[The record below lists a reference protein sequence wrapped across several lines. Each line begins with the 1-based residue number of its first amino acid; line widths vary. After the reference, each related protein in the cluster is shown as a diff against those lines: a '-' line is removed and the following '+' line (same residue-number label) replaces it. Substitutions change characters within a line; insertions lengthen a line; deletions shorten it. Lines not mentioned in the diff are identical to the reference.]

1 MRITSVSELGSYVRN
16 KRKKLGFTQ
25 AQLSEYS
32 GLSASFISNIENGK
46 ETTELGKALFLL
58 QLLGLNLEICNRGIE
73 T

>member
-1 MRITSVSELGSYVRN
+1 MRITSVSELGSCVRN

-46 ETTELGKALFLL
+46 DTTELGKALFLL